1 MGRREYKLYF
11 LSIFPPKTKYHE
23 KKLKYFLSS
32 YFSIISL
39 FSILSFFHSSNQT
52 DPFIGSML
60 MKVLRKIVNKPYWEI
75 FNSTFIENIK
85 SY

>member
-32 YFSIISL
+32 YFSIFPL
-39 FSILSFFHSSNQT
+39 FHSSNQT
-52 DPFIGSML
+52 DP
-60 MKVLRKIVNKPYWEI
+60 
-75 FNSTFIENIK
+75 K
-85 SY
+85 SEHKEELICKLVKFGLN